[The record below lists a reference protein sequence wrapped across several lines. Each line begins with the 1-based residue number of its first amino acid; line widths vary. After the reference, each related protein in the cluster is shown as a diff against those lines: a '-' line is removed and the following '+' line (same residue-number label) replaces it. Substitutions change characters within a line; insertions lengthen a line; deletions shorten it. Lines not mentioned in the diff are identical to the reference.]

1 MADETKKN
9 GEAIYFKRKNTCQ
22 SWDILRDKLEKQEC
36 LVIEGDTQNTG
47 LYTTE
52 KFIQLG
58 CQGLA
63 DT

>member
-9 GEAIYFKRKNTCQ
+9 GEAIYFKRKNKCQ
-22 SWDILRDKLEKQEC
+22 TWDILRDKLEKQEC
-36 LVIEGDTQNTG
+36 LVREGDTQNSG

-52 KFIQLG
+52 KCIQLG